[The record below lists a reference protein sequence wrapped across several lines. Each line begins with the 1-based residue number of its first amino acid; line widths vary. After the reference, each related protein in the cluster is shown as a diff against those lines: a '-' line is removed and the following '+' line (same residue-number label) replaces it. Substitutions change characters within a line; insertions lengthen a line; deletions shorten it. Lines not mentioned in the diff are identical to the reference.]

1 MSIEEYAICA
11 AVLAAVGLILCIP
24 KKTVPIGVGCI
35 AAGATYG
42 FFALVELLLQG
53 G

>member
-11 AVLAAVGLILCIP
+11 AALAAVGSILCIP

-35 AAGATYG
+35 AAGATYAV
-42 FFALVELLLQG
+42 FALLALLW
-53 G
+53 